1 MKMPERRFAGAPVVG
16 LLALL
21 AGVGGAPAAEA
32 QRGAQVSPTA
42 REFAVKAAQGALAEV
57 RLAEL
62 AQARSGNPAVRDFA
76 ARMIADHGAA
86 NAQLQQ
92 IARARGIPLP
102 TEPDAEHQA
111 LVHELESKQGAGF
124 DMGYLEAMQRD
135 HDKDIR
141 LFESATAAT
150 FPDPELRGFAIKT
163 LAVIRQHRELLVKLQ
178 VNPGTAAAL
187 PRDEHGARGIGRPRA
202 SGH

>member
-1 MKMPERRFAGAPVVG
+1 MRMPERRFAGAPVVG

-21 AGVGGAPAAEA
+21 AGFGAAPAAEA
-32 QRGAQVSPTA
+32 QRGGQASPTA
-42 REFAVKAAQGALAEV
+42 REFAVKAAQGGLAEL

-62 AQARSGNPAVRDFA
+62 AQARSTNPAVREFA

-92 IARARGIPLP
+92 IARAKGIALP
-102 TEPDAEHQA
+102 DEPDAAHQSV
-111 LVHELESKQGAGF
+111 VHELESKQGAGF
-124 DMGYLEAMQRD
+124 DMGYLETMRRD
-135 HDKDIR
+135 HDQAIR

-163 LAVIRQHRELLVKLQ
+163 LAVIRQHRELLEKLQ
-178 VNPGTAAAL
+178 VNPGSA
-187 PRDEHGARGIGRPRA
+187 
-202 SGH
+202 